1 MERATP
7 VVLAALAAAFAA
19 WSAFA
24 YQEHGTVPAIDSPP
38 PRAAEGKKV
47 WLARNCQAC
56 HQIYGLGGYL
66 GPDLTNVIGDRGEA
80 HVRSV
85 LRDGFGDMPKFDLPP
100 SEIDD
105 LVHYLDYVNRSGRF
119 PLKRWPTSG
128 LEN

>member
-7 VVLAALAAAFAA
+7 AVLAILAAAFAA

-24 YQEHGTVPAIDSPP
+24 YHERGTSPAIDDPP
-38 PRAAEGKKV
+38 PRASDGKTV
-47 WLARNCQAC
+47 WLSRNCQAC

-66 GPDLTNVIGDRGEA
+66 GPDLTNVVPYRGTA
-80 HVRSV
+80 HVRKV
-85 LRDGFGDMPKFDLPP
+85 LQDGWGRMPRFDLSPA
-100 SEIDD
+100 EIDD
-105 LVHYLDYVNRSGRF
+105 LLIYLDYVSRSGRF